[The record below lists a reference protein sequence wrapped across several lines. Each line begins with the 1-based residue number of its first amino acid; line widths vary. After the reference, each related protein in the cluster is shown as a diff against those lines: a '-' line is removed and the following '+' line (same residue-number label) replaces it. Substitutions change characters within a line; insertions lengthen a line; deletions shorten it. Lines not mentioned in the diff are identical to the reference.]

1 MTRSWRGIF
10 TILLT
15 PFDDDRALDLESLR
29 REVDFVVAAGVHGIV
44 SPVNSSEFYLLSDEE
59 RRQLVEAVVARAN
72 GRVPVVVGVGASNA
86 STAEALAHHAR
97 EVGAAGV
104 IAMPPYVLRPSA
116 DVMRDYF
123 ARIARAADGLPLV
136 LQNAG
141 GEVGVPLAS
150 SVVVELAREIPAIRY
165 VKEETVPAPHRISE
179 LLRLGGDALDGVF
192 GSGTGGRHL
201 VNEWRRGACGMMSAC
216 HLADAQV
223 KVYEAFASGDEAAA
237 RTVLGRQ
244 LPAQNLWQLLGLGL
258 AKEILRRRGV
268 FATAVCRRSVAALDA
283 ADHEEL
289 DHALELVRE
298 DCLSLEGVA

>member
-15 PFDDDRALDLESLR
+15 PFHDDRTLDLDSLR

-44 SPVNSSEFYLLSDEE
+44 SPVNSSEFYLLADDE
-59 RRQLVEAVVARAN
+59 RRQLVEAVIAHVN

-86 STAEALAHHAR
+86 STAESLTHHAR
-97 EVGAAGV
+97 EAGAAGV

-123 ARIARAADGLPLV
+123 ARIARVADGLPVV

-141 GEVGVPLAS
+141 GEVGMPLAS
-150 SVVVELAREIPAIRY
+150 SVVIELAREIPAIRY
-165 VKEETVPAPHRISE
+165 VKEETAPASHRISE
-179 LLRLGGDALDGVF
+179 LLSLGGDVLDGVF

-201 VNEWRRGACGMMSAC
+201 LNEWRRGACGLMSGC
-216 HLADAQV
+216 HLVDAQV
-223 KVYEAFASGDEAAA
+223 RVYEAFASGDEAAA
-237 RTVLGRQ
+237 RSALYRQ
-244 LPAQNLWQLLGLGL
+244 LPAQNLWSLLGLGL

-268 FATAVCRRSVAALDA
+268 FTTAVCRRSVPALDG

-289 DHALELVRE
+289 DRALELVRE